1 MSVQPHAG
9 TLGLALDLHRKL
21 TKTARNAG
29 LSFRAVG
36 NGVPQSFE
44 ASNLK
49 LLRSV
54 RHLLAFI
61 YDTFCVHDSIRVS
74 IQTVRNVHF
83 GRRNGPNQTVVAND

>member
-36 NGVPQSFE
+36 NGVP
-44 ASNLK
+44 
-49 LLRSV
+49 
-54 RHLLAFI
+54 
-61 YDTFCVHDSIRVS
+61 
-74 IQTVRNVHF
+74 
-83 GRRNGPNQTVVAND
+83 